1 MEYQKKSVNIKGYEM
16 YQCDTEG
23 VVYGKN
29 GKPLKPNINKRG
41 YKYVV
46 FCVNGRTKTVQVH
59 RIIALTFVP
68 NPNNYDI
75 VNHLDG
81 NKLNNKAS
89 NFEWTTHHGNVEHA
103 KHILHSYKS
112 GLDNHNTKPI
122 QAFDKTT
129 NELRYEFISLAEASQ
144 YFAPVDS
151 SYQKLRHIQNVISQV
166 ANRRKGRKTYKG
178 YIWQYKE

>member
-1 MEYQKKSVNIKGYEM
+1 MEYQKKPVNIEGYEM

-46 FCVNGRTKTVQVH
+46 FCVDGKTKTFQVH

-68 NPNNYDI
+68 NPENLPI

-81 NKLNNKAS
+81 NKLNVNAD
-89 NFEWTTHHGNVEHA
+89 NFEWTTNQGNTIHA
-103 KHILHSYKS
+103 RDVLGYFVGEANGKAKSIQGFDKKTGELKYDFPSLADAVRYFTKPQHNHRYVQSCICQVTTGKKKSYK
-112 GLDNHNTKPI
+112 GCIWK
-122 QAFDKTT
+122 
-129 NELRYEFISLAEASQ
+129 
-144 YFAPVDS
+144 
-151 SYQKLRHIQNVISQV
+151 
-166 ANRRKGRKTYKG
+166 YK
-178 YIWQYKE
+178 Q